1 MNIRDL
7 FVRGSLRAILQSL
20 MSHEQVRRLV
30 FSQVEKRLHK
40 EAREH
45 NPGRCPYQAHRD
57 KLDCLSALLR
67 GIDRSISRGL
77 VSKHVI
83 RSMLEAFMG
92 NVLLNE
98 DATNALEQFGHDPP
112 AFITISPT
120 GKCNLKC
127 KGCYAADAALRG
139 NSLDF
144 KTFDR
149 ILRDKREL
157 WGSHFTVVSGGEPF
171 LWNDDGYDL
180 VKLAARHSEDVFM
193 VYTNG
198 TLIDD
203 ELAKRM
209 ADAGNLTPAI
219 SIEGFERET
228 DGRRGAGVYR
238 RILGAFENLRKH
250 GVPFGIS
257 ATASR
262 DNWEVITS
270 DEFADFYYLDQGAI
284 YGWIFQYMPIGRG
297 QSLDM
302 VVPPKARVQML
313 ERMWRLVRER
323 QVFMVDF
330 WNSGTASMGCIS
342 AGRGSGYFYID
353 WDGDI
358 TPCVFAPYAADN
370 VHDLYA
376 RGDDLDAA
384 IQSPFFR
391 RIRKWQSDYG
401 YDKPAHLI
409 DNWLC
414 PCPIRDHF
422 DKFAEAVKQCSARP
436 ITEEAGQAVEDP
448 EYYEGMVAYGKEM
461 RRLTDPVWRE
471 KYSQPLEPEMLTYE
485 GPEKK
490 VAVG

>member
-7 FVRGSLRAILQSL
+7 FIRGSLKVILQSL
-20 MSHEQVRRLV
+20 MSNEQVRRLV
-30 FSQVEKRLHK
+30 FAQVEKRLYK

-45 NPGRCPYQAHRD
+45 RPDRCPYQVQKD

-67 GIDRSISRGL
+67 GIDRSISKGV
-77 VSKHVI
+77 VSKQVV
-83 RSMLEAFMG
+83 RRMLEAFLA

-98 DATNALEQFGHDPP
+98 DAIDALNQLGYDPP
-112 AFITISPT
+112 SFITISPT

-127 KGCYAADAALRG
+127 QGCYAADAALRG

-157 WGSHFTVVSGGEPF
+157 WGSHFTVISGGEPF
-171 LWNDDGYDL
+171 LWKDEGYDL
-180 VKLAARHSEDVFM
+180 VSLAERHSEDVFM

-203 ELAKRM
+203 ELARRM
-209 ADAGNLTPAI
+209 ADAGNVSPAI
-219 SIEGFERET
+219 SIEGFESET
-228 DGRRGAGVYR
+228 DRRRGDGVYR

-257 ATASR
+257 ATATR
-262 DNWEVITS
+262 DNWEVTTS
-270 DEFADFYYLDQGAI
+270 DELADFYYLDQGAI

-302 VVPPKARVQML
+302 VVPPEARVQMM

-323 QVFMVDF
+323 QVFMADF

-342 AGRGSGYFYID
+342 AGRGGGYFYIN

-370 VHDLYA
+370 IHDLYA
-376 RGDDLDAA
+376 RGDDLQAA
-384 IQSPFFR
+384 VHSPFFR

-401 YDKPAHLI
+401 YDKPASQI
-409 DNWLC
+409 GNWLC

-422 DKFAEAVKQCSARP
+422 DKFAEAVQQCGARP
-436 ITEEAGQAVEDP
+436 ITEEARQAVEDP
-448 EYYEGMVAYGKEM
+448 EYYRGMVAYGKQM
-461 RRLTDPVWRE
+461 QKLTDSLWQER
-471 KYSQPLEPEMLTYE
+471 YSQPIEPDMLTYD
-485 GPEKK
+485 GSEKQ